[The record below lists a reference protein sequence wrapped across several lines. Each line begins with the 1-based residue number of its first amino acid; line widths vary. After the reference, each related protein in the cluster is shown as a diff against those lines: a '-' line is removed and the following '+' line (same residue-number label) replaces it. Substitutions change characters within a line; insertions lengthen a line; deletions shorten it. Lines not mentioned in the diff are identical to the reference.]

1 MSAATRVLA
10 VSALVVGL
18 CPALAFAC
26 EDEASAKAE
35 ASAKTIKVEV
45 CKAATKC
52 TVKVKTSRTE
62 KSVTVVADDTK
73 CSASAKAV
81 NTQGAH
87 HAWEPGHL
95 IEPDSMKLGPGD
107 DLNAP
112 NAEQWVR
119 ISSKSGSV
127 RLHRGPWEKK
137 TEGRT
142 WMNVYGPYRVFL
154 QSQLP

>member
-10 VSALVVGL
+10 VTALVVGL

-26 EDEASAKAE
+26 EDGAAAKAE
-35 ASAKTIKVEV
+35 ATAKSVKVEV
-45 CKAATKC
+45 HKVATTC
-52 TVKVKTSRTE
+52 TVKVKTSCTE
-62 KSVTVVADDTK
+62 KSVTAVADDSK
-73 CSASAKAV
+73 CSPKV
-81 NTQGAH
+81 MNTQGAH

-119 ISSKSGSV
+119 ISSKSGSIQ
-127 RLHRGPWEKK
+127 LHRGPWEKK
-137 TEGRT
+137 TKGRT

>member
-1 MSAATRVLA
+1 MSATNRVLV

-26 EDEASAKAE
+26 DEEASAKAE
-35 ASAKTIKVEV
+35 AKAEACVKAETRVERCVRVEAKTEA
-45 CKAATKC
+45 C
-52 TVKVKTSRTE
+52 VKT
-62 KSVTVVADDTK
+62 KVI
-73 CSASAKAV
+73 

-87 HAWEPGHL
+87 RSRWEPGHL

-119 ISSKSGSV
+119 ISSKSGSIQ
-127 RLHRGPWEKK
+127 LHRGPWEKK
-137 TEGRT
+137 TKGRT

>member
-35 ASAKTIKVEV
+35 ASAKTVKVEAT
-45 CKAATKC
+45 CKVTSGC
-52 TVKVKTSRTE
+52 TVVKIKTSCSDKT
-62 KSVTVVADDTK
+62 VTAVADDTK
-73 CSASAKAV
+73 CTLKV
-81 NTQGAH
+81 MNTQGAH

-107 DLNAP
+107 ELNAP

-119 ISSKSGSV
+119 ISSRGGSV
-127 RLHRGPWEKK
+127 QLHRGPWGKK

>member
-26 EDEASAKAE
+26 EDEATAKAE
-35 ASAKTIKVEV
+35 ASAKTVKVEV
-45 CKAATKC
+45 VCKASTTC
-52 TVKVKTSRTE
+52 TVKIKTSRT
-62 KSVTVVADDTK
+62 
-73 CSASAKAV
+73 V

-87 HAWEPGHL
+87 HPWQPGHL
-95 IEPDSMKLGPGD
+95 IEPDSMKMGD
-107 DLNAP
+107 DLNGP
-112 NAEQWVR
+112 DLEQWVR
-119 ISSKSGSV
+119 ISHSGTV
-127 RLHRGPWEKK
+127 QFHRGPLEKK

-142 WMNVYGPYRVFL
+142 WMNVYGPYRVVL